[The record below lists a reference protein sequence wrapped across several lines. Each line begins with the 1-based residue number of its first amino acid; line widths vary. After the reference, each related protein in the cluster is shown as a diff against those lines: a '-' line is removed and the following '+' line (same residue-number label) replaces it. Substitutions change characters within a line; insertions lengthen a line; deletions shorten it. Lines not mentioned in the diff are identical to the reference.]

1 MTTGLM
7 DNKTRMS
14 ISFPNKERLTKKL
27 TQNIYFLQDYAPFH
41 KVRRVQIATNDLD
54 TKGLPHLLYS
64 LFLKTKLAKG
74 NLFHGDEEVI
84 PAWDNWLHSEN
95 RVFCS

>member
-7 DNKTRMS
+7 DNNMS

-64 LFLKTKLAKG
+64 LFLKKKLAKG